1 MEHNMIGSYWIAA
14 HSKIPVEDDVSV
26 LAVST
31 LMS

>member
-1 MEHNMIGSYWIAA
+1 MIGSYWIAA
-14 HSKIPVEDDVSV
+14 HSSFPVEDDVSV